1 MEITAS
7 IINISRYTKEVHS
20 SSSCSSKRSTSAVEK
35 KSKRKSHQKYDS
47 QKFDLMMPCDSI
59 STASS
64 EGSVGYGRKG
74 RMPGIMMLDGS
85 VGDKLDLETEV
96 VDFRDHTPKFN
107 NSVELQTK
115 KDHEMEMAQLIEQF
129 PSFKNKLGL
138 KNLIGGTGG
147 AGPSHKQTVNTAS
160 ASSHTA
166 WNGELYGAKHEKN
179 GASSKKDKEKGKKR
193 RSNQS
198 LTSDEDNSFELHSHV
213 MMLESQI
220 HNQVLVN

>member
-1 MEITAS
+1 MILYV
-7 IINISRYTKEVHS
+7 IIYRYTKEVHS

-35 KSKRKSHQKYDS
+35 KSKRKSNQKYDA

-74 RMPGIMMLDGS
+74 RGPSIMMLDGS

-96 VDFRDHTPKFN
+96 VDFRDHTPKFS
-107 NSVELQTK
+107 NSIDLQTK

-129 PSFKNKLGL
+129 PSFKNKLGM
-138 KNLIGGTGG
+138 KKLIGGAKG
-147 AGPSHKQTVNTAS
+147 AGSQCKETLNTAS
-160 ASSHTA
+160 VSTQDS
-166 WNGELYGAKHEKN
+166 WNGDLYGVKHEKN
-179 GASSKKDKEKGKKR
+179 GGSSKKDKDKGKKR

-198 LTSDEDNSFELHSHV
+198 LTSDEDSSFELQSHV

-220 HNQVLVN
+220 HNQVLILIHT